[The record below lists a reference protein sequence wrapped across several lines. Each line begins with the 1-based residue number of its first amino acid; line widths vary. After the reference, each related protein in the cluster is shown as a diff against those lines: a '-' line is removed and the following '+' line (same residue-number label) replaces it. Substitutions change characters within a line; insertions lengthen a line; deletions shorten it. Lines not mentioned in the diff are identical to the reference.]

1 MKRTGMKCVLD
12 SSVFFTEYPVDGEC
26 YTTPSVVDELVD
38 LKSKCRFDLLVASGL
53 RVESPQSGDLLKI
66 KEAAKKTGDLSVISA
81 TDCDVLA
88 LALGLS
94 ATVFTDDFAIQN
106 VAAALK
112 IPVQPLR
119 QRAAKPIAWKY
130 RCSGCGRYYKTE
142 MPGGECPVCGAAIRR
157 KLK

>member
-1 MKRTGMKCVLD
+1 MKCVLD
-12 SSVFFTEYPVDGEC
+12 SSVFFTDYPVEGEC

-38 LKSKCRFDLLVASGL
+38 LKSKCRFDLLVSAGL
-53 RVESPQSGDLLKI
+53 RVEAPDARDLSTVR
-66 KEAAKKTGDLSVISA
+66 EAAKKTGDLPVISA

-88 LALGLS
+88 LALRCSG
-94 ATVFTDDFAIQN
+94 TIFTDDFAIQN
-106 VAAALK
+106 VAAKLK

-130 RCSGCGRYYKTE
+130 RCSGCGRYYKSD
-142 MPGGECPVCGAAIRR
+142 GECPVCGAAIRR